1 MSETARGVGV
11 IETRGIEPVPVSER
25 NGSVAGLFWLWLAA
39 NMGVL
44 GITLGAALVALVGLN
59 IWQAL
64 VVALVGAGGS
74 FALVGWLS
82 TAGKLG
88 GAPGLTLSRA
98 VFGVRGNWA
107 PTLVGWLGFVG
118 WETVMCT
125 TAAFALILVLST
137 LGVEVG
143 VFGTVLV
150 VLVVVALAATIG
162 LFGHATIMWIQ
173 KWLTIVFGAA
183 TAIVV
188 VFLATTVD
196 WPTAWS
202 LPAAPLAAVIS
213 GVGFIAA
220 GTGIGWLAAG
230 PDYARYLDPAVPNRK
245 VTIVTVVGS
254 SIPLVLLIGLGALMA
269 VTDAGLAGASD
280 PVAAIGAAL
289 PGWMLIPYLITA
301 AMGLIAAA
309 DLSMYSSGLTLLAG
323 GVPLKRTHA
332 VIVDAVLIIVGSL
345 YITVIAQDFFGPFST
360 FLTLLALPL
369 SAWAGVFGMD
379 LRHRTSY
386 DPDALL
392 DTRPGSGYWFRGG
405 VHWGALATWLGATVL
420 GLMFIRIGWGDQVW
434 FAGPLVDNWIG
445 QNSLGWLVAGL
456 AAAAIYWVLEPLRHH
471 NAVAAARAVAG
482 SELDDPLTPQS
493 PALADAAPAESEDAD
508 ASATV
513 EPVAARGDGSEED

>member
-1 MSETARGVGV
+1 MSGIARGVGV
-11 IETRGIEPVPVSER
+11 VEARGIEPVPDAER

-44 GITLGAALVALVGLN
+44 GIALGAALVALVGLN
-59 IWQAL
+59 IWQSVL
-64 VVALVGAGGS
+64 VAVIGTGGS

-88 GAPGLTLSRA
+88 AAPGLTLSRA

-125 TAAFALILVLST
+125 TAAFALVLALST
-137 LGVEVG
+137 LGIEVG
-143 VFGTVLV
+143 AFGTVLL

-162 LFGHATIMWIQ
+162 LFGHATILWVQ
-173 KWLTIVFGAA
+173 KWLTVVFGAA
-183 TAIVV
+183 TLIVV
-188 VFLATTVD
+188 VFLAATID
-196 WPTAWS
+196 WATAMS

-230 PDYARYLDPAVPNRK
+230 PDYARYLNPSVSDRTLTL
-245 VTIVTVVGS
+245 VTTVAAG
-254 SIPLVLLIGLGALMA
+254 IPLVLLIGLGSLMS
-269 VTDAGLAGASD
+269 VTDSALADASD
-280 PVAAIGAAL
+280 PVAAIGAVL
-289 PGWMLIPYLITA
+289 PGWVLVPYLITA

-309 DLSMYSSGLTLLAG
+309 DVSMYSSGLSLLAG
-323 GVPLKRTHA
+323 GIRLKRTHA
-332 VIVDAVLIIVGSL
+332 VIIDAVLVTLASL

-379 LRHRTSY
+379 LRRRSGY
-386 DPDALL
+386 DSEALL

-405 VHWGALATWLGATVL
+405 VHWGALGTWLAATVL
-420 GLMFIRIGWGDQVW
+420 GLLFTRVGWGEQVW

-445 QNSLGWLVAGL
+445 QNSLGWLVSGL
-456 AAAAIYWVLEPLRHH
+456 AAVAVYWVLEPLRHH
-471 NAVAAARAVAG
+471 EPAPTPRLLAEPRPSSPVSPG
-482 SELDDPLTPQS
+482 EFTSTDELVD
-493 PALADAAPAESEDAD
+493 E
-508 ASATV
+508 
-513 EPVAARGDGSEED
+513 R